1 MPDTVLGTGFLSQ
14 ISQMSPPICISE
26 KPCLDFTLFKG
37 IKHKLLAVSSN
48 KVIQSQE
55 YTDKMAALLK
65 VKTIK
70 TVFIFFKKS
79 LFLSVHLVNFDKCMQ
94 LCDCITLL

>member
-1 MPDTVLGTGFLSQ
+1 MPDTVLGPGFLSQ

-37 IKHKLLAVSSN
+37 IKHTLLAVSSN

-70 TVFIFFKKS
+70 MVLRQFLYFFKNCC
-79 LFLSVHLVNFDKCMQ
+79 F
-94 LCDCITLL
+94 